1 MIRRRSSIAAL
12 ALGAVA
18 LAAGCGSGSSDP
30 DTSGTTASTEP
41 GTAAVTSIDDELT
54 SPSPSPTS
62 TTSPPTVSDPTD
74 NDTERGDEPAVGEVA
89 ERIVVGNQLLLD
101 PALAL
106 QLPVIG
112 VAAPTDRDGVPPY
125 LADRASGVETIAAA
139 PDPNYEQLL
148 GLTPD
153 LIVVPEEA
161 ADAGLID
168 LLDDIAPTVTTP
180 ANTATPWP
188 DVLRELAVLTGRT
201 EQADALLADWA
212 VRVDEFGDAVG
223 DAAELEVS
231 LVRCFRDSC
240 RYLPGTTS
248 FAGYVLDQLGVA
260 RPEIQQTDPDG
271 RPFVEISLEQI
282 DLLDGDV
289 IVLFGSDAD
298 DSIAA
303 LEANPLW
310 AQLRAVQ
317 NDRVYRADPFAW
329 FQGNVIAADVIA
341 DDLQGW
347 LTQR

>member
-1 MIRRRSSIAAL
+1 MTTRRRIMAAL
-12 ALGAVA
+12 TFGTLV
-18 LAAGCGSGSSDP
+18 LAACGGASGTDTASGDTPLNPTATTPAPSDDGDDQSVTTTQPSATNPARTDSGP
-30 DTSGTTASTEP
+30 DTSID
-41 GTAAVTSIDDELT
+41 AAKE
-54 SPSPSPTS
+54 
-62 TTSPPTVSDPTD
+62 SDGGA
-74 NDTERGDEPAVGEVA
+74 R
-89 ERIVVGNQLLLD
+89 RIVVGNQLLLD

-106 QLPVIG
+106 GLPVVG

-125 LADRASGVETIAAA
+125 LADLGSGVEVVAAA

-148 GLTPD
+148 GLAPD

-161 ADAGLID
+161 AETGVID
-168 LLDDIAPTVTTP
+168 LLTDIAPTETTP

-188 DVLRELAVLTGRT
+188 DVLRELATLTGRT
-201 EQADALLADWA
+201 AQAETLIAEWEL
-212 VRVDEFGDAVG
+212 RVDEFRTASGG
-223 DAAELEVS
+223 AADLEVS

-260 RPEIQQTDPDG
+260 RPEIQQADPEG
-271 RPFVEISLEQI
+271 RPFVEIGLEQI

-310 AQLRAVQ
+310 GQLRAVQ
-317 NDRVYRADPFAW
+317 DDRVYRADPFAW
-329 FQGNVIAADVIA
+329 FQGNVIAAGVIA
-341 DDLQGW
+341 DELQGW
-347 LTQR
+347 LTEP